1 MMQYNKNAHRHY
13 KIKKKTLRDCRFRTL
28 VLNGHEWS
36 TSCSGYLNKERFSGS
51 TAVAD
56 KMVKRKM

>member
-1 MMQYNKNAHRHY
+1 MPIGITKL
-13 KIKKKTLRDCRFRTL
+13 KKKTLRDCRFRTL